1 MDFTQTAPV
10 FLLIAG
16 IIAFLVSTIQ
26 MSIVQRSVAW
36 GGGVLLL
43 GAAAFV
49 ASQGTGRSIFSLMAD
64 GSVIGD
70 AITRNGGQVFPHLLA
85 LMDVFLILGV
95 ILAIVALVAF
105 TPGDALEKFIRP
117 IMYGLI
123 GAVGGGVFALMVVAL
138 GLAPL
143 VPDRSYVTV
152 LKRENIQTGD
162 TFWINEKSVQLYGAD
177 APEKGQ
183 LCMSYSGMFID
194 CSEIAREKLAE
205 LVANRPVTC
214 VAANV
219 TGPSVPSDLV
229 ARDLVTCAIQDPT
242 GPIDLARRLIAEGI
256 AVPFAGLEKTY
267 EKEVRQGAQNP
278 VGVARMCMLKPSF
291 WRTAPTSA
299 AIFAAKDARKIKDIP
314 AIQLTAGCQ
323 NRR

>member
-10 FLLIAG
+10 FLLVAG
-16 IIAFLVSTIQ
+16 VIAFLVSTIQ
-26 MSIVQRSVAW
+26 MSMAQRGVAW
-36 GGGVLLL
+36 GAGVLLL
-43 GAAAFV
+43 GGAAMV
-49 ASQGTGRSIFSLMAD
+49 ARQGTGRSIFSLLGD
-64 GSVIGD
+64 SSVIGD
-70 AITRNGGQVFPHLLA
+70 AISRNGGQVFAHLVA

-105 TPGDALEKFIRP
+105 TPGDALEKTIRP
-117 IMYGLI
+117 VMYGLI
-123 GAVGGGVFALMVVAL
+123 GAVGGGVFALIIVAL
-138 GLAPL
+138 GLTPL
-143 VPDRSYVTV
+143 VPERSYVTV
-152 LKRENIQTGD
+152 LKRENIQSGD

-194 CSEIAREKLAE
+194 CGEIAREKLAE

-219 TGPSVPSDLV
+219 TGPSVPSDIA
-229 ARDLVTCAIQDPT
+229 ARDLVSCAIQDPA
-242 GPIDLARRLIAEGI
+242 GPVDLARRLVAEGI

-278 VGVARMCMLKPSF
+278 VGVARMCMLKPSA
-291 WRTAPTSA
+291 WRSTPASV
-299 AIFAAKDARKIKDIP
+299 AIFTAKDARKIRDIP
-314 AIQLTAGCQ
+314 ASQLTPGCQ
-323 NRR
+323 NRI